1 MGRSQDQILDLI
13 CNFVDQI
20 IPGKPF
26 TLAGLSWGGE
36 LSLGIVN
43 RRTEMIEGLFLSVP
57 AVNVG
62 RLNRNLPKHVTLVED
77 PSFIGELQEDKA
89 WITDYIVEQDLS
101 FLDRLRKE
109 IFQVD
114 RENEKLATDWDL
126 IRTKLAFDPRLIY
139 LDKPIGTL
147 VI

>member
-1 MGRSQDQILDLI
+1 MGMAI
-13 CNFVDQI
+13 
-20 IPGKPF
+20 
-26 TLAGLSWGGE
+26 AW
-36 LSLGIVN
+36 LGPN
-43 RRTEMIEGLFLSVP
+43 RITEI
-57 AVNVG
+57 N
-62 RLNRNLPKHVTLVED
+62 PKHVTLVED
-77 PSFIGELQEDKA
+77 PSFIGELQEDEA

-114 RENEKLATDWDL
+114 RENEKLGTDWDL
-126 IRTKLAFDPRLIY
+126 IRTKLAFDPMLIY